1 MSTPPQPPQ
10 PPKPRMTWVDARG
23 RYWQVQR
30 IGPRWQLSLYRP
42 AVEAWQRVG
51 SWPSRGEAIQPPRTR
66 TSPGDRL
73 IVRREQALR
82 PGSSGRGAF

>member
-23 RYWQVQR
+23 RYWRVER

-42 AVEAWQRVG
+42 AVEAWQQVG
-51 SWPSRGEAIQPPRTR
+51 SWPSRGEAIQAAADQDE
-66 TSPGDRL
+66 SW
-73 IVRREQALR
+73 
-82 PGSSGRGAF
+82 